1 MHFAKLIRLMTSS
14 VLGHQVH
21 WLVCMAFLSFS
32 RITLLP
38 LNTTS
43 GSFALLES
51 VVRHDAGIVVK
62 LREAGAI
69 ILEKASLSE

>member
-1 MHFAKLIRLMTSS
+1 
-14 VLGHQVH
+14 
-21 WLVCMAFLSFS
+21 MAFLSFS